1 MIAEHCGE
9 DHDENKEGNKMK
21 IDEKKENI
29 EVKVEN
35 VVVKVEKHVIL
46 DSEMLYDYF
55 DESAPK
61 KQEFCCNFPGCNRIF
76 KRHDGIKKH
85 LLTHG
90 NANKVE
96 VTTLNSDSFNDG
108 EGNALSSG
116 DTFTE
121 DKVTIHFKNT
131 AEEPVTLN
139 TGDTSMEVTGTNK
152 REFPCIFPKCG
163 KTFGRPDRLKKHMLI
178 HDNIRQY
185 VCAIISCGK
194 SYTTAQHLRRHNAA
208 AHGSSPDVFATIHCD
223 QENCFKKFQSKYS
236 MKKHFQKCHI
246 SGGRVRYTCD
256 VCIERFFYQADY
268 YAHMYQ
274 MHGIKLLKCDKC
286 DLVFTTNTEKNRH
299 MRGHRT
305 WICEE
310 PECYGATFD
319 RYNDKRKHDSIF
331 HPLLYICHHCNFQT
345 QRKFFLEEHMYS
357 KHLPRWEK
365 ELILCS
371 FADCNRTFQHS
382 RNYLQHFKKKHL
394 NEESHFVCPLGCPQ
408 TFATKQSCQRHVIKM
423 HEQKVGLPPE
433 ELPYPCDNCHKK
445 FGKEKNLRRHFLR
458 VHAQPSRPAIE
469 NLVNSVFMLP
479 EFFMADSVNQNKS
492 ENESNTK
499 QTDKVD
505 DLKQDSYGSSVS

>member
-1 MIAEHCGE
+1 MDIDNATDDVTGNSEATDYQEDHMIAEHCGE

-185 VCAIISCGK
+185 VCAILSCGK

-319 RYNDKRKHDSIF
+319 SRQGKLRLQKWYVAHPDKLKKKITRELITTILARKPKMCS
-331 HPLLYICHHCNFQT
+331 
-345 QRKFFLEEHMYS
+345 FLEWKDVKIVYKRYAS
-357 KHLPRWEK
+357 LYF
-365 ELILCS
+365 C
-371 FADCNRTFQHS
+371 C
-382 RNYLQHFKKKHL
+382 
-394 NEESHFVCPLGCPQ
+394 
-408 TFATKQSCQRHVIKM
+408 
-423 HEQKVGLPPE
+423 
-433 ELPYPCDNCHKK
+433 
-445 FGKEKNLRRHFLR
+445 
-458 VHAQPSRPAIE
+458 AIE
-469 NLVNSVFMLP
+469 QNDNELLTLEIIHRYVELLDKYFGSVCELDIIFNFEKAYFILD
-479 EFFMADSVNQNKS
+479 ELLLGGEIQETSKKNVLKAIAAQ
-492 ENESNTK
+492 
-499 QTDKVD
+499 
-505 DLKQDSYGSSVS
+505 DLLQEDEAVEGALREIGLL